1 MCDVGLL
8 QGQTEE
14 SLRQHL
20 MNLLSDKASYEAAA
34 KVQLDVTFTFLWL
47 LKLIKCYV
55 YVTLL
60 FVLIFC
66 YVCNSSESVRITEIY
81 LDNCS
86 EYILG

>member
-1 MCDVGLL
+1 MCDVDLL
-8 QGQTEE
+8 QGQTED

-55 YVTLL
+55 FVTLFL
-60 FVLIFC
+60 LIFC
-66 YVCNSSESVRITEIY
+66 YVCNSSESVRITEMF

-86 EYILG
+86 EYVVG